1 MSAQVDPHPSFRRFL
16 RLGPSRA
23 DHLPALRITAGLAV
37 PLACLLLAGRIDWAL
52 YAGFGAFTGI
62 YSRGEPTRLR
72 AQRQALMGV
81 VLTLCVTV
89 GALIASV
96 GERVPAAV
104 EVWLALVVTAIVA
117 GVVAVL
123 VRVRGIRPAGSL
135 FAVFAV
141 FAVAAVASAPP
152 AAPVAV
158 AALVAGSVSALCV
171 VLGILGQW
179 LGEAHHGQDPPAP
192 PPVPWRARWA
202 DAGLYAGVAL
212 AAGSLAA
219 LAGISHPYWAQIAA
233 IVPLSVTGTWARVER
248 GIHRVVGTCAGVVVT
263 AFLLS
268 FPSQP
273 WQLVVWVVLM
283 QFLTE
288 LFVLRHYSLALLF
301 ITPLALLMVQLGH
314 PQPVGPLLQ
323 ARVVETAVGVT
334 VGLAT
339 VLALF
344 WARRS
349 HARGGAA
356 ARG

>member
-1 MSAQVDPHPSFRRFL
+1 M
-16 RLGPSRA
+16 
-23 DHLPALRITAGLAV
+23 
-37 PLACLLLAGRIDWAL
+37 
-52 YAGFGAFTGI
+52 
-62 YSRGEPTRLR
+62 
-72 AQRQALMGV
+72 
-81 VLTLCVTV
+81 TV

-135 FAVFAV
+135 FAV

-301 ITPLALLMVQLGH
+301 ITPLALLMLQLGH

-323 ARVVETAVGVT
+323 ARVVETAIGGT
-334 VGLAT
+334 VGLVLVLTASLVRGRRERDVPRLARGAT
-339 VLALF
+339 TGEVA
-344 WARRS
+344 S
-349 HARGGAA
+349 CPRGGADSCLSRFVLAGSALGSTRA
-356 ARG
+356 AR

>member
-1 MSAQVDPHPSFRRFL
+1 M
-16 RLGPSRA
+16 
-23 DHLPALRITAGLAV
+23 
-37 PLACLLLAGRIDWAL
+37 
-52 YAGFGAFTGI
+52 
-62 YSRGEPTRLR
+62 
-72 AQRQALMGV
+72 
-81 VLTLCVTV
+81 TV

-135 FAVFAV
+135 FAV

-288 LFVLRHYSLALLF
+288 AAILAMLGGLIGIVFGLGIAILGVSAIGAPFLPSIGVIIGATLFSAAF
-301 ITPLALLMVQLGH
+301 
-314 PQPVGPLLQ
+314 
-323 ARVVETAVGVT
+323 
-334 VGLAT
+334 GLT
-339 VLALF
+339 F
-344 WARRS
+344 GFFPARR
-349 HARGGAA
+349 AA
-356 ARG
+356 KMNPIDALRYE

>member
-1 MSAQVDPHPSFRRFL
+1 M
-16 RLGPSRA
+16 
-23 DHLPALRITAGLAV
+23 
-37 PLACLLLAGRIDWAL
+37 
-52 YAGFGAFTGI
+52 
-62 YSRGEPTRLR
+62 
-72 AQRQALMGV
+72 
-81 VLTLCVTV
+81 TV